1 MKDENSVRDY
11 NVTEGSVIH
20 LVPQYEMLEFS
31 RVHGIKM
38 IQDDPSTSNREKKV
52 DPSTS
57 SRELQVDPR
66 TSSRELKADPRT
78 SSGEQKVDPST
89 SSRELK
95 ADPRTSS
102 RELEALPSEM
112 NSPKMWIT
120 VKRLNDNTYN
130 CNEIVFDIHQNEK
143 VKRIKEHLHK
153 MTGIPPQRQRLI
165 SNHGKLST
173 SDTDISFIIFNVDNF
188 VVILHKIVG

>member
-1 MKDENSVRDY
+1 MLSDKLMKDKNSVRDY

-38 IQDDPSTSNREKKV
+38 IQDDPSTSSREKKV

-57 SRELQVDPR
+57 SRELQ
-66 TSSRELKADPRT
+66 ADPR
-78 SSGEQKVDPST
+78 T

-130 CNEIVFDIHQNEK
+130 CNEIVFDIHQNKK

-165 SNHGKLST
+165 SNHGKLSP
-173 SDTDISFIIFNVDNF
+173 SDTDISFIIFSVDNF